1 MLESMEALQTQ
12 LELKKKK
19 ILISRISEEGF
30 TIRQEICLIVG
41 SGIYIVIVSSIKK
54 KKKNHQRTIIL
65 HVFPAT
71 TTGDSGR

>member
-54 KKKNHQRTIIL
+54 KKNESPKNNNSTC
-65 HVFPAT
+65 FP
-71 TTGDSGR
+71 GNNDR

>member
-54 KKKNHQRTIIL
+54 KKESPKNNNSTC
-65 HVFPAT
+65 FPSNN
-71 TTGDSGR
+71 DR